1 MRKMFL
7 LFSHQIT
14 ESQIV
19 DAKKSLNV
27 KEFIELPTQLQKLW
41 SDIPADL
48 KSLDDYFRP
57 LQKYL
62 LNNASQHDVIL
73 IQGDFGGTHTMVE
86 FCKENQLVPVYATT
100 KREVKELMQDN
111 KIIKTSIFEHVIFRE
126 Y

>member
-1 MRKMFL
+1 MCKMFL

-48 KSLDDYFRP
+48 KSLDNYFRP

-62 LNNASQHDVIL
+62 LNNASQNDVVL

-100 KREVKELMQDN
+100 KREVKEVIQDN
-111 KIIKTSIFEHVIFRE
+111 KIIKTSTFEHVIFRG

>member
-14 ESQIV
+14 ESQII
-19 DAKKSLNV
+19 DAKISLNV
-27 KEFIELPTQLQKLW
+27 KEFMELPTQLQKLW

-48 KSLDDYFRP
+48 KSLDDYFKP

-62 LNNASQHDVIL
+62 LNNASQNDVVL

-86 FCKENQLVPVYATT
+86 FCKENHLVPVYATT
-100 KREVKELMQDN
+100 KREVKEVMQDN
-111 KIIKTSIFEHVIFRE
+111 KIIKTSTFEHVIFRG